1 MRRIISQASA
11 RSISGSQFLKLAKP
25 SLSLFPSVEK
35 DCFGEPPKPTRE
47 PRVLPRHPCYP
58 REPWAKEKRR
68 SSAALQN
75 IRVIR
80 AIGGR
85 LVFPEIRVH

>member
-1 MRRIISQASA
+1 MRRIISQALA
-11 RSISGSQFLKLAKP
+11 RSISEAVVSETKKP

-80 AIGGR
+80 AIRGR
-85 LVFPEIRVH
+85 LFSGN